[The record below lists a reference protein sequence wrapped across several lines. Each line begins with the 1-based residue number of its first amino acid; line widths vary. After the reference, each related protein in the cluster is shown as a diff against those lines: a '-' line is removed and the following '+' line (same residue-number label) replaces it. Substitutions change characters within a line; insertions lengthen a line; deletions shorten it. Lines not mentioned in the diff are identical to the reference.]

1 MTEEAPPKLFEHC
14 SVVYETMRKAAKGT
28 TVEGTYALVYEGYL
42 TRLFADRQL
51 AMPYYTAVMRRLK
64 AMGCVRQLS
73 RGGGSSPS
81 RWELLNEPS
90 FEDFDIIET
99 VRRENDTQLG
109 QVKGTVKVLSNRLR
123 EVEEKLDAHL
133 RSTGEMDQAV

>member
-1 MTEEAPPKLFEHC
+1 MTDEAPPKLFEHC
-14 SVVYETMRKAAKGT
+14 SVIYEGMKKTARGVQ
-28 TVEGTYALVYEGYL
+28 VEGTYALVYEGYL
-42 TRLFADRQL
+42 TRLFADKQL

-90 FEDFDIIET
+90 FDDFDLIET

-109 QVKGTVKVLSNRLR
+109 QVKGTVKILARRLQAL
-123 EVEEKLDAHL
+123 EERFETHMQQ
-133 RSTGEMDQAV
+133 EEAV